1 MEKIENRKKNPFYLV
16 SIDILKGLAIFPM
29 VIGHCLQWWDYSLV
43 LNYVDSHIIIMLLI
57 SIGLMV
63 FPLFLFIYG
72 FNVCNSFLRRRNLKN
87 QPEVR
92 KKALKGALILFLFA
106 TFAQAIMTVVRSP
119 NEWLKLPNYIVSW
132 HLFHLFAFST
142 LFLLLMWEVAI
153 WISEKVDSTSLKVE
167 RAFLITLVGSSVI
180 VLFLYFFFHEY
191 TKGQPVIFP
200 VNLDILSILGHALLD
215 IGSAGVIPW
224 LFFSLTGGITASLL
238 DLTNS
243 EIETARKTTV
253 LLLIGF
259 LLVLILGFYTLTLE
273 PFVSPALRVPSSYS
287 HLFISTGVVGS
298 LTMSLLFVFDLN
310 KNLKVRNL
318 QDLFSPIIVVSKITL
333 TIFIIHPV
341 IFILDP
347 RIIPSL
353 ELLLILTTIYSL
365 LFVPIAYIWQKWDF
379 KYSSEWFIQSKTRRT

>member
-29 VIGHCLQWWDYSLV
+29 VIGHCLQWWDFSLFV
-43 LNYVDSHIIIMLLI
+43 NFADSQIIITLLI

-72 FNVCNSFLRRRNLKN
+72 FNQCNSFLRRRNSKN

-92 KKALKGALILFLFA
+92 KKALKRALILILFA

-119 NEWLKLPNYIVSW
+119 DEWLKLPNYIVSW

-153 WISEKVDSTSLKVE
+153 LMSEMVDNPSLKVE
-167 RAFLITLVGSSVI
+167 RAFLITLVGSSII

-191 TKGQPVIFP
+191 TKGQPVTFP

-224 LFFSLTGGITASLL
+224 LFFSLAGGITASLL
-238 DLTNS
+238 DLSHS
-243 EIETARKTTV
+243 EVEASRKTS
-253 LLLIGF
+253 LLLLVGF
-259 LLVLILGFYTLTLE
+259 LLVLIVGVYTLTLE
-273 PFVSPALRVPSSYS
+273 PFVSPALRAPSSYS
-287 HLFISTGVVGS
+287 HVFISTGVVGL
-298 LTMSLLFVFDLN
+298 LTMLLLLVFDFN
-310 KNLKVRNL
+310 KNKRVRNL
-318 QDLFSPIIVVSKITL
+318 QNLFSPIIIVSKITL
-333 TIFIIHPV
+333 TIFIIHPIV
-341 IFILDP
+341 FVLDP
-347 RIIPSL
+347 KIISSL
-353 ELLLILTTIYSL
+353 EVFLISATFYSL
-365 LFVPIAYIWQKWDF
+365 LFVPIAYIWQKYDF
-379 KYSSEWFIQSKTRRT
+379 KYSLEWFMQGKFRKM